1 MRRTRRFTIAAA
13 LGMGTALAVGCS
25 TEIVAPPPVDEP
37 PAASSPAG
45 AVQRFAWGFN
55 HKDVEVVSGLLSDDF
70 QFISAGTDSAGN
82 PLRTPPYDRSW
93 FLEALAAL
101 ADSSSTVSFAVDQNL
116 VPFPDSR
123 PGKVSK
129 FHKQVRTWVDGKV
142 RFTDPSRMVEIT
154 GSLLFFLTRGDSAAI
169 PQQLIDR
176 GLKPDSTRWWLD
188 RMEDETL
195 GSPVASYS
203 TRPNE
208 RITFRGLLEYFH
220 SLVAH

>member
-25 TEIVAPPPVDEP
+25 TTIVAPPPVDEP

-45 AVQRFAWGFN
+45 AVQRFAWGFS
-55 HKDVEVVSGLLSDDF
+55 HKDVEVVSGLLTDDF

-82 PLRTPPYDRSW
+82 PSRTPPYDRSW

-123 PGKVSK
+123 VGKNPA
-129 FHKQVRTWVDGKV
+129 FHKQVRSSVNVSV
-142 RFTDPSRMVEIT
+142 RFKAPDGNVEIT
-154 GSLLFFLTRGDSAAI
+154 GNLLFFLTRGDSAAI

-195 GSPVASYS
+195 GSVGVVYMP
-203 TRPNE
+203 RPSKH
-208 RITFRGLLEYFH
+208 ITFRGLLEYFH
-220 SLVAH
+220 SLVAR

>member
-13 LGMGTALAVGCS
+13 LGMSTALAVGCS
-25 TEIVAPPPVDEP
+25 TKIVAPPPVDEP

-45 AVQRFAWGFN
+45 AVQRFAWGFD

-82 PLRTPPYDRSW
+82 PSRAPYDRSW
-93 FLEALAAL
+93 FLVALAAL
-101 ADSSSTVSFAVDQNL
+101 RDSSSTVSFMVDQNL
-116 VPFPDSR
+116 VPFPDTR

-129 FHKQVRTWVDGKV
+129 YHEQIRTSVHASV
-142 RFTDPSRMVEIT
+142 RFTDANGNVEIT

-169 PQQLIDR
+169 PADLR
-176 GLKPDSTRWWLD
+176 ALGLKPDSTQWWLD

-195 GSPVASYS
+195 AGASVSYAAQPS
-203 TRPNE
+203 KRN
-208 RITFRGLLEYFH
+208 TFAALLEYFH

>member
-25 TEIVAPPPVDEP
+25 TKIVAPPPVDEP

-82 PLRTPPYDRSW
+82 PSRVPYDRSW
-93 FLEALAAL
+93 FVVALAAL
-101 ADSSSTVSFAVDQNL
+101 RDSSSTVSLDVDQNL
-116 VPFPDSR
+116 VPFPDTR
-123 PGKVSK
+123 VGKDPR
-129 FHKQVRTWVDGKV
+129 FHKQVRTSVNGSV
-142 RFTDPSRMVEIT
+142 RFADPSRMVEIT
-154 GSLLFFLTRGDSAAI
+154 GNLLFFLTRGDSAAI
-169 PQQLIDR
+169 PQQLIS
-176 GLKPDSTRWWLD
+176 GGVGPDSTRWWVD

-195 GSPVASYS
+195 ARGGVSYAAQPS
-203 TRPNE
+203 KRN
-208 RITFRGLLEYFH
+208 TFAALLEYFH